1 MPLFEVKERQI
12 ARGYASMS
20 DVLLLNFTY
29 EALNV
34 TSLRRALKLLLAG
47 KAEMVESANGKVVH
61 SARLILSV
69 PSIIRLRYFVARPH
83 LEVPLTRK
91 NILLRNNY
99 TCQYCGSKD
108 GKNMTVDHVIPKSLG
123 GKSTWE
129 NLVAACKF
137 CNAKKHSRSPQ
148 QAQMKLLSKPRKPKL
163 IPWRPF
169 RKEVPEV
176 WLPFLFS

>member
-1 MPLFEVKERQI
+1 V
-12 ARGYASMS
+12 S

-34 TSLRRALKLLLAG
+34 TSLRRAIKLILTG
-47 KAEMVESANGKVVH
+47 KAEIVETLDGKMVH
-61 SARLILSV
+61 SLNRSIPV
-69 PSIIRLRYFVARPH
+69 PSIVRLRYVVHRPY

-99 TCQYCGSKD
+99 TCQYCGVQD
-108 GKNMTVDHVIPKSLG
+108 RKNMTVDHVIPKSMG

-129 NLVAACKF
+129 NLVCACKE
-137 CNAKKHSRSPQ
+137 CNSKKRGRLPHE
-148 QAQMKLLSKPRKPKL
+148 AQMKLLSKPKKPKL

-169 RKEVPEV
+169 RKEVPES